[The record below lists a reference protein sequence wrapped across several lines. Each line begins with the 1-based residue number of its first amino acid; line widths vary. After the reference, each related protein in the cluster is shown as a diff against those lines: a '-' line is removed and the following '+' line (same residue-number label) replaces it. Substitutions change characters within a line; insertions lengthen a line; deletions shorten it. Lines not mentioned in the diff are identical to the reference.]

1 MTKRPVKLLSVWI
14 AISSVIIIAG
24 IVLFCLLGFNR
35 SAEKTDYKSVEVQ
48 YDVVTDITTDAVD
61 TLKKT
66 CNDTFKAQGL
76 KVTAFE
82 AVKEVDSNSG
92 SETGNI
98 KLVYS
103 FSPSV
108 SDEAIQAAGSAL
120 KTVVSEAL
128 KDGRLPSSAE
138 IFVNVHAGEGRTFYE
153 AIWRGAVG
161 LAVGAVVAFVYIGVR
176 FGVAAALTG
185 LTNGVNAVLLTLA
198 FFAITRIPVYAFAPL
213 LFAAVAAIVSLLIW
227 LLQCMKMRENFKDP
241 SYAALSADDAVEQS
255 SRTARKYVIGVVIA
269 LAVVLAVCG
278 GFATAG
284 VRLFL
289 LSALIPVAA
298 ASYSSIFFGPAL
310 HVPVKSAFDRM
321 KANRKKNYA
330 GKPKAEKENK
340 D

>member
-1 MTKRPVKLLSVWI
+1 M
-14 AISSVIIIAG
+14 
-24 IVLFCLLGFNR
+24 
-35 SAEKTDYKSVEVQ
+35 
-48 YDVVTDITTDAVD
+48 
-61 TLKKT
+61 
-66 CNDTFKAQGL
+66 
-76 KVTAFE
+76 
-82 AVKEVDSNSG
+82 
-92 SETGNI
+92 
-98 KLVYS
+98 
-103 FSPSV
+103 
-108 SDEAIQAAGSAL
+108 
-120 KTVVSEAL
+120 
-128 KDGRLPSSAE
+128 
-138 IFVNVHAGEGRTFYE
+138 
-153 AIWRGAVG
+153 
-161 LAVGAVVAFVYIGVR
+161 GAVVALVYIGVR

-289 LSALIPVAA
+289 LPALIPVAA

-310 HVPVKSAFDRM
+310 HVPVKAAFDRM